1 MESNLSLGFVRYVS
15 WSRTL
20 VESQRCTSM
29 RTVLPNHDT
38 LPVVP
43 LESTAVLL
51 HYFFFFLS
59 PTCFYFYY
67 ECYKF
72 GDCYLNT

>member
-43 LESTAVLL
+43 LESTAILL
-51 HYFFFFLS
+51 HYFFFPQHVF
-59 PTCFYFYY
+59 TCTMSVIN
-67 ECYKF
+67 
-72 GDCYLNT
+72 LVIVT

>member
-1 MESNLSLGFVRYVS
+1 MESNLSLGFVRYV
-15 WSRTL
+15 SRTL

-29 RTVLPNHDT
+29 RTVLPNHNDT

-43 LESTAVLL
+43 LESTAILL
-51 HYFFFFLS
+51 HYVFFS